1 MPAALPT
8 IEGWDNFYVIV
19 GSSAAGLTGLTFVVI
34 ALASDRHVV
43 RMSGLRTFITPVV
56 MHFGSALW
64 ISALLCIPG
73 QTAITLSACI
83 GVSGAILSAYGAITT
98 YRMYRG
104 RRNYRP
110 VFEDWLWNSV
120 LPTLCYLALLLA
132 GVWALRQPAA
142 ALYIVGAVALTL
154 LFIGIHNAWDVAV
167 WVTVERPPEPG
178 KQDEST
184 ASVAATQPAPT
195 PTPPGSAPER

>member
-43 RMSGLRTFITPVV
+43 KLSGLRTFITPVV

-73 QTAITLSACI
+73 QTPITLSACI
-83 GVSGAILSAYGAITT
+83 GVTGAVLSAYGAVTT

-104 RRNYRP
+104 RGTYRP
-110 VFEDWLWNSV
+110 VFEDWLWNGV

-132 GVWALRQPAA
+132 AVWALRQPAA
-142 ALYIVGAVALTL
+142 ALYIVGAVALIL

-167 WVTVERPPEPG
+167 WVTVERPPEQA
-178 KQDEST
+178 KQDES
-184 ASVAATQPAPT
+184 AAPAPATQPAPT
-195 PTPPGSAPER
+195 PPGPASER

>member
-1 MPAALPT
+1 MQAALPT

-43 RMSGLRTFITPVV
+43 KLSGLRTFITPVV

-73 QTAITLSACI
+73 QTVVTLSACI
-83 GVSGAILSAYGAITT
+83 GVTGAVLSAYGVVTT

-110 VFEDWLWNSV
+110 VFEDWLWNAV

-178 KQDEST
+178 KQAEST
-184 ASVAATQPAPT
+184 ASAPANQPAPT
-195 PTPPGSAPER
+195 PPGPAPDR

>member
-1 MPAALPT
+1 M
-8 IEGWDNFYVIV
+8 IERWDNFYVIV

-43 RMSGLRTFITPVV
+43 RLSGLRTFMTPVV

-73 QTAITLSACI
+73 QTAFTLSACI
-83 GVSGAILSAYGAITT
+83 TVSGAVLSAYGGTTT

-104 RRNYRP
+104 RRDYRP
-110 VFEDWLWNSV
+110 VFEDWLWNAA
-120 LPTLCYLALLLA
+120 LPLLCYLALLLA
-132 GVWALRQPAA
+132 GVWALRQPAP

-167 WVTVERPPEPG
+167 WVTVERPVPA
-178 KQDEST
+178 KQDESP
-184 ASVAATQPAPT
+184 ASTAATQPSPSPTPT
-195 PTPPGSAPER
+195 PTPPGPASER